1 MVARGRRRIAKDGCC
16 VGADLPNIPPE
27 VKDSLCKVGGLDKV
41 IAAIP
46 TSSTLEEEGA
56 THAALSDPSRLHILH
71 ALRQCDQCPCLLK
84 EITHL
89 SDSKLSYH
97 LGVLEEAGL
106 IESAAV
112 RRWRIYTLTVK
123 GRAYLLDGRE

>member
-1 MVARGRRRIAKDGCC
+1 MVAKGRRKVADDKCC

-27 VKDSLCKVGGLDKV
+27 VKESLCDVGGLDKV

-46 TSSTLEEEGA
+46 DSSTLEMEGV
-56 THAALSDPSRLHILH
+56 THAALSDPSRLRIVH
-71 ALRQCDQCPCLLK
+71 ALLQCDQCPCLLK

-112 RRWRIYTLTVK
+112 QRWRIYTLTAK
-123 GRAYLLDGRE
+123 GRAYIL